1 MPICF
6 ADCDQQVQIQRIT
19 GSDKIKNHLKNLG
32 FTIGENVYI
41 VNKVNNNIILKIK
54 GITLAVSE
62 ELARRIII

>member
-6 ADCDQQVQIQRIT
+6 ADCDQQVKIQRIT

-32 FTIGENVYI
+32 FTIGENVYV

-54 GITLAVSE
+54 GVTLAVSE